1 MYMYIFI
8 YLFLLILV
16 SMQTLAADVQ
26 HLRKGLDIAKSER
39 EKQPDNYAI
48 HVSISYCI
56 ILLFHTECV
65 YLTIPDHLADTK
77 PHPNQS
83 LDFS

>member
-1 MYMYIFI
+1 MTIDLEI
-8 YLFLLILV
+8 V
-16 SMQTLAADVQ
+16 SCLQ
-26 HLRKGLDIAKSER
+26 HLMNFKKKITKFVAQSFLVKIKIVR
-39 EKQPDNYAI
+39 
-48 HVSISYCI
+48 V
-56 ILLFHTECV
+56 LLECV